1 MSENDS
7 LEGLQG
13 LYRDLRAFTESKLPV
28 VQRLLE
34 ELEARL
40 NEFSALLDKPRKNDK
55 SRQSLNSGRIPGT
68 SPIRLR

>member
-1 MSENDS
+1 MTDTGN

-28 VQRLLE
+28 LQRLLE

-40 NEFSALLDKPRKNDK
+40 NEFSVLLDKPRKNDK
-55 SRQSLNSGRIPGT
+55 SRGALNSGW
-68 SPIRLR
+68 SQ